1 MFKTHFTTTNK
12 SSVKSNYQQLK
23 DGQVVVPLTGHE
35 KLKSDKEDL
44 MGQIESNIPRTVLE
58 RNLKVFHSRSLAV
71 TLGLAVPDLI
81 EIEDTEDEPNDN
93 LLLKIVMKDKQKQ
106 TENAKFRNRRVRE
119 LEELQK
125 LKDSKTTIQIAIA
138 ISKDLKLEFTAS
150 VKELITKI
158 YG

>member
-150 VKELITKI
+150 VKELISEI
-158 YG
+158 YE